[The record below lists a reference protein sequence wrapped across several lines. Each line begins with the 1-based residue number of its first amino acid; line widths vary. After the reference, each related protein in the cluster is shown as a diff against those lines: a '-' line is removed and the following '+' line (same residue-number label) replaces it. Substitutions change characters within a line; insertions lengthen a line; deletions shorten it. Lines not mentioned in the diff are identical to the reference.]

1 MIRLP
6 ADVFPDGRPDWLL
19 RVYRT
24 LAYVV
29 GVFLPI
35 LLVGAIY
42 GIATKG
48 HQGIRAAAGRPTVVE
63 VIGPLHG
70 FLYIVL
76 VICALLLA
84 LRERFNLIFA
94 ALVALAGTIPF
105 LSFVAE
111 HQVTKRIR
119 AHRQAPVVAPQAVDA
134 TGVASRPP
142 TAG

>member
-1 MIRLP
+1 MSVETAPR
-6 ADVFPDGRPDWLL
+6 VDWLL
-19 RVYRT
+19 RVYRI

-35 LLVGAIY
+35 LLGGAIY
-42 GIATKG
+42 GLAT
-48 HQGIRAAAGRPTVVE
+48 QGDEGWRAAAGRPTVVQ

-84 LRERFNLIFA
+84 LRERWNPVFA
-94 ALVALAGTIPF
+94 ALVALAGTVPF

-111 HQVTKRIR
+111 HYVTQRVR
-119 AHRQAPVVAPQAVDA
+119 ARRAAPEMAAQEL
-134 TGVASRPP
+134 
-142 TAG
+142 

>member
-1 MIRLP
+1 MNITWF
-6 ADVFPDGRPDWLL
+6 AEPDGTVDWPL

-24 LAYVV
+24 IAYTV

-42 GIATKG
+42 GLATAHG
-48 HQGIRAAAGRPTVVE
+48 AGWRVAAGRPTVVK

-76 VICALLLA
+76 LLMVLTMS
-84 LRERFNLIFA
+84 LRERWNPVFTV
-94 ALVALAGTIPF
+94 LVGLSGTIPF

-111 HQVTKRIR
+111 HFVTKRVR
-119 AHRQAPVVAPQAVDA
+119 ARRAASRPGPVAPEAA
-134 TGVASRPP
+134 GAASRPP
-142 TAG
+142 TGR

>member
-1 MIRLP
+1 MSVETPPR
-6 ADVFPDGRPDWLL
+6 VDWLL
-19 RVYRT
+19 RVYRI

-35 LLVGAIY
+35 LLGGAIY
-42 GIATKG
+42 GLAT
-48 HQGIRAAAGRPTVVE
+48 QGDEGWRAAAGRPTVVQ

-84 LRERFNLIFA
+84 LRERWNPVLA
-94 ALVALAGTIPF
+94 ALVALAGTVPF

-111 HQVTKRIR
+111 HYVTQRVR
-119 AHRQAPVVAPQAVDA
+119 ARQAAPEMAAQEL
-134 TGVASRPP
+134 
-142 TAG
+142 